1 MSVVA
6 VCHPRELCGL
16 LRVQIIL
23 CKVIFFQKELFGN
36 LIVFRHLNIDFTLFL
51 TVILSDLIILSLSFK
66 TKT

>member
-16 LRVQIIL
+16 LRVQSY
-23 CKVIFFQKELFGN
+23 FFQKELFGN